1 MNLGT
6 SESERRPLNLDRS
19 VVSNVVLIGGT
30 GSGKTTVAYQLSKII
45 GFGLYDLDSRIEAAE
60 GESIASIFADKGEQ
74 GFREIEAQQIESIS
88 NLQNHVIVTGAGA
101 VEMEKNRKTLGKLGP
116 LIWLATPVNV
126 IAERLI
132 MKPDELSLR
141 PLLAP
146 AVEIEDVN
154 ARRSFLVSRLQ
165 GMLDSREP
173 YYREADAI
181 ITSSFTTVADTA
193 SQIKTILLD
202 IQG

>member
-6 SESERRPLNLDRS
+6 SESERRLLNLDRS

-45 GFGLYDLDSRIEAAE
+45 GFGLYDLDSRIEAGE
-60 GESIASIFADKGEQ
+60 GQSIASIFADKGEQ

-101 VEMEKNRKTLGKLGP
+101 VEMEKNRKILGKLGP

-126 IAERLI
+126 IVERLI
-132 MKPDELSLR
+132 MKPDELNLR

-173 YYREADAI
+173 YYREADATV
-181 ITSSFTTVADTA
+181 TSSFTTVADTA

-202 IQG
+202 LQG